1 MKRSFIR
8 PRKIK
13 EIKKQKQLEQRAEQK
28 LKERT
33 EHVHIYAN
41 LRENLE
47 YISELLG
54 DSGDVITR
62 TFKIPFTP
70 EREAAI
76 VYIDGMS
83 DSKEINEFI
92 LHSLTIDA
100 EEVTEKY
107 DISRWV
113 EDRLLHVGETK
124 AATEMK
130 QMVGA
135 ILDGDT
141 ALFID
146 RSDNGFILG
155 TKGWPSRGPEEP
167 NIESVVRGS
176 REGLTENIRTNSAL
190 IRRRLK
196 DPDLRL
202 LSFTLGKRTQT
213 YVSVLYIDG
222 LMDKKILDE
231 IKKRIEKIDIDGVL
245 ESGYIEGFIEDN
257 TWSPF
262 PQLQGTER
270 PDACVAHLLEA
281 KAVIL
286 VDGTPFAL
294 IVPAVFSQFYYSPE
308 DYYSRFLMATFV
320 RFIRF
325 IAFFIALLL
334 PAMYIS
340 FVSYHSEMIP
350 SDLAIAFAAGRSS
363 VPFPSLVEALLMEV
377 SIEILREAAIRLPGP
392 IGPTIGIVGALVVGE
407 AAVTAGIVSP
417 FMVIVVALTTIGSY
431 ANPNYGAAVAI
442 RMLRFPLM
450 VAAGIAGGYGVVLV
464 VLLIVLHLVKL
475 KSFGVPY
482 LSPLAPLRADDMKD
496 SIIRVPWKWMNQR
509 PLFYRPADKRRQ
521 GQTHPNRSEESP

>member
-1 MKRSFIR
+1 MKKSFIR
-8 PRKIK
+8 PKKIK
-13 EIKKQKQLEQRAEQK
+13 VRNRQQQLDKQAAQK
-28 LKERT
+28 LAERT
-33 EHVHIYAN
+33 ENVRIYP
-41 LRENLE
+41 
-47 YISELLG
+47 ELGESLKFVSKILG
-54 DSGDVITR
+54 DSGDIITR
-62 TFKIPFTP
+62 IFKIPH
-70 EREAAI
+70 ERECEAAI
-76 VYIDGMS
+76 VYIDGMTKS
-83 DSKEINEFI
+83 EEIDEFI
-92 LHSLTIDA
+92 LHSLMVDA
-100 EEVTEKY
+100 EEVTAED
-107 DISRWV
+107 DIARWA

-124 AATEMK
+124 AAKEMK
-130 QMVGA
+130 AMIGA

-146 RSDNGFILG
+146 RSEKGFILG

-202 LSFTLGKRTQT
+202 LSYTLGERTKT

-222 LMDKKILDE
+222 LMDTRVLNE
-231 IKKRIEKIDIDGVL
+231 IKDRIERINIDGIL
-245 ESGYIEGFIEDN
+245 ESGYIEEFIEDS

-262 PQLQGTER
+262 PQIQGTER

-294 IVPAVFSQFYYSPE
+294 IAPAVFSQFYYSPE

-320 RFIRF
+320 RFIRL

-340 FVSYHSEMIP
+340 FVSFHSEMIP
-350 SDLAIAFAAGRSS
+350 ADLAIAMAAGRSS
-363 VPFPSLVEALLMEV
+363 VPFPSLVEALLMET

-431 ANPNYGAAVAI
+431 ANPNYGAAVAV

-450 VAAGIAGGYGVVLV
+450 IAAGIAGGFGVVLV
-464 VLLIVLHLVKL
+464 AMLIILHLVKL

-482 LSPLAPLRADDMKD
+482 LSPLAPLKIDDTKD
-496 SIIRVPWKWMNQR
+496 SLLRVPWKWMNKR
-509 PLFYRPADKRRQ
+509 PTMFRPKDTERQ
-521 GQTHPNRSEESP
+521 KKL